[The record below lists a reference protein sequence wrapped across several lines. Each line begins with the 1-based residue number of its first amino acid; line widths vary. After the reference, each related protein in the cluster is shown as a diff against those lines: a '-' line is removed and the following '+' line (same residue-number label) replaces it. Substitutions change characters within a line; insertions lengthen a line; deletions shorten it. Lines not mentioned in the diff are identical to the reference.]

1 VSPRMT
7 VDHDHLE
14 IVKAI
19 LERLLPDRE
28 VWAFGSR
35 VRGTPKRFA
44 DLDLA
49 VIGEAP
55 LPVSVSA
62 ALKEA
67 FSDSDLPYRVDV
79 VDWATTT
86 EQFREIIRAEH
97 VVLHPTTSART
108 KRQHA

>member
-1 VSPRMT
+1 MT

-19 LERLLPDRE
+19 LERLIPDRE

-35 VRGTPKRFA
+35 VRGTSKRFA

-49 VIGEAP
+49 VIGETP
-55 LPVSVSA
+55 LPAPVFY

-67 FSDSDLPYRVDV
+67 FSASDLPYRVDV

-86 EQFREIIRAEH
+86 EQFREIIRAERE
-97 VVLHPTTSART
+97 VVQPGR
-108 KRQHA
+108 